1 MSISNGG
8 FNNNDIERARQSFE
22 RSVNPR
28 FEITD
33 INGTSNSD
41 NGINNVGDV
50 LSVEDS
56 GITLGANS
64 TVSILNKFIQDARTR
79 EAYIKRQDQTLQDM
93 FPHDTESFHKLGD
106 FQTSSN
112 CVPELKLD
120 HSYAMENGFLT
131 TLRNIFW
138 LNHFIQN
145 NRQEIPQSHLL
156 KNSIEP
162 EYKISFN
169 QEGRNKILR
178 ANLEEDSL
186 NNFGAE
192 IVNVENKQV
201 NNERLID
208 YLPESQIIPILTG
221 HPNKVELEQTNAYK
235 HLDDNGSNIYK
246 KSYENIG
253 TYTAAHFQKPSLLP
267 DGNYVS
273 LMEFDRGLRNG
284 RYDNQE
290 IIQALQ
296 IPNKKQLS
304 LAQAVGLTPSL
315 KIGDKSNFLYQPLQ
329 IKPLEQLFTYM
340 DVKEQPKMGDPNQKG
355 RAIATKSTRLSRPLQ
370 RLATFVGSEYEATNN
385 NTLVTPD
392 GRSIRTVE
400 NKVQKTN

>member
-192 IVNVENKQV
+192 I
-201 NNERLID
+201 I
-208 YLPESQIIPILTG
+208 
-221 HPNKVELEQTNAYK
+221 
-235 HLDDNGSNIYK
+235 
-246 KSYENIG
+246 
-253 TYTAAHFQKPSLLP
+253 
-267 DGNYVS
+267 
-273 LMEFDRGLRNG
+273 
-284 RYDNQE
+284 
-290 IIQALQ
+290 
-296 IPNKKQLS
+296 
-304 LAQAVGLTPSL
+304 
-315 KIGDKSNFLYQPLQ
+315 
-329 IKPLEQLFTYM
+329 
-340 DVKEQPKMGDPNQKG
+340 
-355 RAIATKSTRLSRPLQ
+355 
-370 RLATFVGSEYEATNN
+370 
-385 NTLVTPD
+385 
-392 GRSIRTVE
+392 
-400 NKVQKTN
+400 